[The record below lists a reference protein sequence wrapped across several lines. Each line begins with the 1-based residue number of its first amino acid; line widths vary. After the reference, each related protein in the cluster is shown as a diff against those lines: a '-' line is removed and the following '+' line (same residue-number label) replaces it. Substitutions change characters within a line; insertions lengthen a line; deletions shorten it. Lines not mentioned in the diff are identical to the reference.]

1 MAPPSRRRVGLLV
14 GLMALLVA
22 SLSAPAFANP
32 IDDKRAE
39 AARLAQQ
46 LDAQNRQIEML
57 DEKYNQA
64 VLHQADTQSA
74 LTTAEAQIQVAD
86 ANLADARQRLAANAV
101 DAYVHG
107 GSTAIID
114 QLVGSSG
121 QDMPVRK
128 AYAETATGDE
138 QQAVDALHAA
148 VADLKAREA
157 TLQAAQSSAHDAVNQ
172 VGATRNATAAMVD
185 TQQATLAQV
194 QGQLAQL
201 VAQQQAQL
209 AAAQAAK
216 AKADLAARAAAPL
229 SEAPS
234 NAGGHSSPHAGSSG
248 APPVGPPPPAAA
260 GASKAV
266 ATAEAQLGKP
276 YQWGG
281 AGPDSFDCSGLTMYA
296 WAAAGVSL
304 AHSAATQ
311 YDETAHVPIADLQ
324 PGDLVF
330 FGSPPYHVGMFVGNG
345 QMIDAPHTGANV
357 EYDSIYWS
365 GLLPYGGR
373 P

>member
-46 LDAQNRQIEML
+46 LDAQNRQIEIL
-57 DEKYNQA
+57 DEQYNQA
-64 VLHQADTQSA
+64 VLHQTDTQSA
-74 LTTAEAQIQVAD
+74 LTTAQAQLQVAES
-86 ANLADARQRLAANAV
+86 NLADARQRLATNAV

-107 GSTAIID
+107 GTTAIID
-114 QLVGSSG
+114 QLVGSNG
-121 QDMPVRK
+121 QDMPLRK

-138 QQAVDALHAA
+138 QQAVDGLHAA
-148 VADLKAREA
+148 VGDLRAREA

-172 VGATRNATAAMVD
+172 VGSARNATAAMVN

-201 VAQQQAQL
+201 VAQQQAEQ

-216 AKADLAARAAAPL
+216 AKADLAARTAALESPTTTRG
-229 SEAPS
+229 
-234 NAGGHSSPHAGSSG
+234 NSSPRLGTSG

-281 AGPDSFDCSGLTMYA
+281 AGPNSFDCSGLTMYA
-296 WAAAGVSL
+296 WDAAGVSL

-330 FGSPPYHVGMFVGNG
+330 FGSPPYHVGMYVGGG

-357 EYDSIYWS
+357 EYDSIYWAD
-365 GLLPYGGR
+365 LLPYGGR

>member
-1 MAPPSRRRVGLLV
+1 LAQPSRRRVGLLV
-14 GLMALLVA
+14 GLTALLVA
-22 SLSAPAFANP
+22 SLSAPAIANP
-32 IDDKRAE
+32 IDDKRAQ
-39 AARLAQQ
+39 AAQIAQQ
-46 LDAQNRQIEML
+46 LADQNHQVEIL
-57 DEKYNQA
+57 DEQYNQS
-64 VLHQADTQSA
+64 VLHANDTQAA
-74 LTTAEAQIQVAD
+74 LTTAQAQLQVAD
-86 ANLADARQRLAANAV
+86 ANLTDARQRLAANAV

-107 GSTAIID
+107 GTTAVID
-114 QLVGSSG
+114 QLVASNGR
-121 QDMPVRK
+121 DLPVRK

-138 QQAVDALHAA
+138 RQAVDTLHAA
-148 VADLKAREA
+148 VADLRSREA
-157 TLQAAQSSAHDAVNQ
+157 ALQTAQSSAHDAVAQ
-172 VGATRNATAAMVD
+172 VASSRAATSAMVD
-185 TQQATLAQV
+185 TQRATLAQV

-209 AAAQAAK
+209 AAAQQAK
-216 AKADLAARAAAPL
+216 AKAELAARASSL
-229 SEAPS
+229 APS
-234 NAGGHSSPHAGSSG
+234 TPTSGGGHSSPGG
-248 APPVGPPPPAAA
+248 APTAAPVGPPPPAAA
-260 GASKAV
+260 GAQKAV

-281 AGPDSFDCSGLTMYA
+281 AGPDSFDCSGLTMYS

-311 YDETAHVPIADLQ
+311 YDETSHVPIADLA

-357 EYDSIYWS
+357 EYDSIYWAD
-365 GLLPYGGR
+365 LLPYGGR

>member
-1 MAPPSRRRVGLLV
+1 VGLT
-14 GLMALLVA
+14 ALLVA

-32 IDDKRAE
+32 IDDKRAQ

-46 LDAQNRQIEML
+46 LDAQNRQIEIL
-57 DEKYNQA
+57 DEQYNQA
-64 VLHQADTQSA
+64 VLHQTDTQAA
-74 LTTAEAQIQVAD
+74 LTTAEAQLQVAD
-86 ANLADARQRLAANAV
+86 ANLSQARERLATNAI

-107 GSTAIID
+107 GTTAIID

-138 QQAVDALHAA
+138 QQAVDGLHAA

-157 TLQAAQSSAHDAVNQ
+157 SLQAAQSSARDAVKQ
-172 VGATRNATAAMVD
+172 VGSTRNATASMVN
-185 TQQATLAQV
+185 TQEATLAQV
-194 QGQLAQL
+194 QGELAQL

-216 AKADLAARAAAPL
+216 AKADLAARASALASPK
-229 SEAPS
+229 PT
-234 NAGGHSSPHAGSSG
+234 GGHSSPRGSSS

-281 AGPDSFDCSGLTMYA
+281 AGPDSFDCSGLTMYS

-330 FGSPPYHVGMFVGNG
+330 FGSPPYHVGMFVGGG
-345 QMIDAPHTGANV
+345 QMIDAPHTGASV
-357 EYDSIYWS
+357 EYDSMYWAD
-365 GLLPYGGR
+365 LLPYGGR